1 MIVKDSMM
9 IKSTNH
15 IVNNN
20 SNQME
25 NISNEEVKQLINEE
39 FHSFDT
45 SHSVLGNEGSDLD
58 ADDYNDIERTIK
70 DEDLSI
76 NPYYVS
82 ILESI
87 EKLVRKEKNQT
98 IDSSEIINPIN
109 IINDHLN
116 INELNRIQLLKE
128 QLQQLRKADHLSDID
143 YLHIN
148 QNDDSS
154 VVFYFDL
161 HGHCTKRGCFL
172 YGNWLENENKMVD
185 NVLYALL
192 VGVNSIYFDFDS
204 CNFSLRNMYQKDRKG
219 TSTKEG
225 AGRVALWK
233 HLGLT
238 HCYTVECNY
247 NSGPLPGRLSRFIA
261 SAHPNDSKCFTPIGA
276 FYGPY
281 WSDMVNT
288 ASSQS
293 FNFSFNASSSTSHT
307 SHSGNQ
313 ALNGIPRYT
322 PAHYED
328 VGRAL
333 MITIL
338 DFNRINPWPKI
349 ASLGGSTA
357 ESNVGIPTLWSS
369 LPEFLNINTLRE
381 WVRKYIRGIAPNNVM
396 NKQLITRNTE
406 YLISKVDDISGS
418 QMVHRSLTTNG
429 SSKEVLNT
437 SSVCSEFT
445 QTSLDQNATN
455 LLTVQSDYKNHSHQ
469 LNPITHNFKW
479 CKHQNE
485 QPHYESVDLS
495 SLNSAPYS
503 CMSSTSNSNKTVI
516 DESHQ
521 KNQISSNLHYD
532 YLGMNCDTTSKT
544 IDQNI
549 ENDKNLLKDNT
560 SNDINDQLT
569 CHKIENDKLLK
580 IISEDNEIINKNCI
594 TNKNKIHF
602 SLNDKHLL
610 NKKLNQELIKTTE
623 YNSLLLLTKNKKSLY
638 NINNNISIINNNN
651 NNQSSS
657 NMILFSLNK
666 INKFNNNKY
675 KLIDKNNKSI
685 LIKNK
690 YFKKYSNEKTK
701 HVSSKKFSLNESRQ
715 GSTKHSNPSS
725 NTNSSTVINAKPF
738 SAKGQRLQKSK
749 NDKVFSGIINNTV
762 CHQRLRSSRLKSIKT
777 PHYENKLLTK
787 DHAWKRQQ
795 SNITCTNN
803 SNSNEACCHVLF
815 GDSDL
820 NATIENKE
828 NTLIPLVN
836 RSNSWT
842 DLRMTLKSEDCI
854 KEIKEMFKSVTLD

>member
-1 MIVKDSMM
+1 
-9 IKSTNH
+9 
-15 IVNNN
+15 
-20 SNQME
+20 
-25 NISNEEVKQLINEE
+25 
-39 FHSFDT
+39 
-45 SHSVLGNEGSDLD
+45 
-58 ADDYNDIERTIK
+58 
-70 DEDLSI
+70 
-76 NPYYVS
+76 
-82 ILESI
+82 
-87 EKLVRKEKNQT
+87 
-98 IDSSEIINPIN
+98 
-109 IINDHLN
+109 
-116 INELNRIQLLKE
+116 
-128 QLQQLRKADHLSDID
+128 
-143 YLHIN
+143 
-148 QNDDSS
+148 
-154 VVFYFDL
+154 
-161 HGHCTKRGCFL
+161 
-172 YGNWLENENKMVD
+172 MVD

-261 SAHPNDSKCFTPIGA
+261 SAHPNDSKCFTPIGV
-276 FYGPY
+276 FYGPH

-338 DFNRINPWPKI
+338 DFNQINPWPKI

-381 WVRKYIRGIAPNNVM
+381 WVRKYIREIAPNNVM

-406 YLISKVDDISGS
+406 YLISKVDDINES

-429 SSKEVLNT
+429 SSKELLNT

-455 LLTVQSDYKNHSHQ
+455 LLTVQSDYKNRSHQ

-479 CKHQNE
+479 NKHQNE

-495 SLNSAPYS
+495 SLNSTPYS

-521 KNQISSNLHYD
+521 ENQISSNSHYD

-560 SNDINDQLT
+560 SNDINDQST
-569 CHKIENDKLLK
+569 CRKIENDKLLK
-580 IISEDNEIINKNCI
+580 IIPENHDIINKNCI

-610 NKKLNQELIKTTE
+610 NKTINQELIKTTE

-638 NINNNISIINNNN
+638 NNN

-657 NMILFSLNK
+657 NMILISLNK
-666 INKFNNNKY
+666 INKFNHNNKY

-701 HVSSKKFSLNESRQ
+701 HVNSKKFSLNEPRQ

-725 NTNSSTVINAKPF
+725 NMNSSNVINTKNKSF
-738 SAKGQRLQKSK
+738 SAKCQRLQKSK
-749 NDKVFSGIINNTV
+749 NDKVFSGIVNNTV
-762 CHQRLRSSRLKSIKT
+762 CHQRSRSSRLKSIKT

-787 DHAWKRQQ
+787 DYAWKRQQ
-795 SNITCTNN
+795 SNITCIN
-803 SNSNEACCHVLF
+803 NSNEASCHVLS
-815 GDSDL
+815 GSSDL
-820 NATIENKE
+820 NATTKNKE